1 MASSMERGVDVGSP
15 EALHVLILEHSRGL
29 KSVISDVCLNASPG
43 YKLLQTPPPFASHD
57 VLYI

>member
-1 MASSMERGVDVGSP
+1 MERGVDVGSP